1 MSAALL
7 VVGAARVKAA
17 SRNGDVGW
25 FDLAAS
31 LLLVGVAVAL
41 SVWQRLGLER
51 SMIWATLRAAVQLLA
66 VGSALGIIIDPKR
79 PVALSWI
86 WVCFMVVFAAFT
98 VRQRAPEVPS
108 IFSIAL
114 SATGAAAMVSLGVIF
129 GLGIFPPEG
138 RTIVPLAGMMVGNSM
153 TATVV
158 AARRI
163 VAELSDKR
171 DEVEARLALGQPWPE
186 AARPYV
192 RSALRTALTSQIES
206 TKALGIVA
214 LPGAMTGLIL
224 AGVKPL
230 DAVKVQ
236 AAIMYL
242 ILGAVSTTVTVV
254 ALRLTRRLFTPDHR
268 LVRLRREV
276 G

>member
-1 MSAALL
+1 
-7 VVGAARVKAA
+7 
-17 SRNGDVGW
+17 
-25 FDLAAS
+25 
-31 LLLVGVAVAL
+31 
-41 SVWQRLGLER
+41 
-51 SMIWATLRAAVQLLA
+51 
-66 VGSALGIIIDPKR
+66 
-79 PVALSWI
+79 
-86 WVCFMVVFAAFT
+86 MVVFAAFT

-108 IFSIAL
+108 VFPLAL
-114 SATGAAAMVSLGVIF
+114 AATATAATVSLGVIF

-163 VAELSDKR
+163 VAELSEKR
-171 DEVEARLALGQPWPE
+171 PEVEARLALGQPSPQ

-192 RSALRTALTSQIES
+192 RSALRTALTNQIET
-206 TKALGIVA
+206 TKAVGIVA

-242 ILGAVSTTVTVV
+242 ILGSVATTVTVV
-254 ALRLTRRLFTPDHR
+254 AIGLTRRLFTADHR
-268 LVRLRREV
+268 LVRLRREADAT
-276 G
+276 